1 MDSITISHRGVMNSI
16 NRLNEKKASVPDKIP
31 IIILKRNCETV
42 ETIPQCIFQF
52 SLNTGVVPADWKT
65 ANVVPIFKK
74 RDRSKPANYRPVS
87 LTSEISKMLE
97 HIVVSNIMRHLDSNN
112 ILNDNQNGFR
122 RKRSCE
128 TQLLLT
134 TDGLSKT

>member
-16 NRLNEKKASVPDKIP
+16 NRLNEEKASDPDKIP

-42 ETIPQCIFQF
+42 ADIPQCIFQL
-52 SLNTGVVPADWKT
+52 SLNTRVVPADWKT

-74 RDRSKPANYRPVS
+74 GDRSKPANYRPVS
-87 LTSEISKMLE
+87 LTSVVSKMLE
-97 HIVVSNIMRHLDSNN
+97 HIVVSNIMRHLDSHN
-112 ILNDNQNGFR
+112 ILNENQHGFR
-122 RKRSCE
+122 QKSSCE

-134 TDGLSKT
+134 TDDLSKT